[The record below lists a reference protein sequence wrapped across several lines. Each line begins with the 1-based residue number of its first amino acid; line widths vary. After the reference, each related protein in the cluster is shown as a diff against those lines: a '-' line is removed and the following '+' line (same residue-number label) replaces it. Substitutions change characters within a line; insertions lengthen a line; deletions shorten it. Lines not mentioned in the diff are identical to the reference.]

1 MARQTQSRPRSQ
13 TKTQHDGRPSV
24 FTCPDCQGTLFEIH
38 ANGILQFRCRTGHTY
53 SPLSML
59 EAQDDNVERLMWSA
73 IRALSEQAEYIER
86 LTRERYKDGNA
97 EQLRAKGRESEHRA
111 SIVRR
116 LVTRGTEDNN
126 RNENSK

>member
-1 MARQTQSRPRSQ
+1 MPRQTQSRRRSQ
-13 TKTQHDGRPSV
+13 TKIQHDGKPSV

-38 ANGILQFRCRTGHTY
+38 ANGIPQFRCRTGHTY

-59 EAQDDNVERLMWSA
+59 EAQDENVERQMWSA
-73 IRALSEQAEYIER
+73 TRALSEQAEYIAR
-86 LTRERYKDGNA
+86 LTRELYKDGDA

-116 LVTRGTEDNN
+116 LVTRGMENN
-126 RNENSK
+126 KPE